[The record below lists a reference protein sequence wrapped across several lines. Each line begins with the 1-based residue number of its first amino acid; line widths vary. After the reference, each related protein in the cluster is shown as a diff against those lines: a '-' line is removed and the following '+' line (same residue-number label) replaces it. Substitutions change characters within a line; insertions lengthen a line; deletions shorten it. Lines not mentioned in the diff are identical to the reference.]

1 MIDVDITPLKW
12 LFAGVT
18 TALGGV
24 FALGGTIE
32 PLISFAAS
40 TASFWLPIATLGGF
54 QLAPEI
60 GLAEVG
66 RTVALVAILAYVSI
80 KAAKLIDAGAERLQE
95 K

>member
-1 MIDVDITPLKW
+1 MNVDITPLKW

-24 FALGGTIE
+24 IALGGTIE
-32 PLISFAAS
+32 PLISFVAS
-40 TASFWLPIATLGGF
+40 TASYWLPIATFGGF
-54 QLAPEI
+54 RLAPEV
-60 GLAEVG
+60 GLEEIG

-80 KAAKLIDAGAERLQE
+80 KAAQWIDAGAERLQE